1 MDFPLITIIVPA
13 YNEEKYL
20 SETISS
26 LRKQD
31 YPNFELVFIDNASGD
46 GSEDFVRKNFPNVR
60 VIQTGKN
67 MGFAGGH
74 NVGIRETDGEFILI
88 LNPDVVL
95 RPDYLRLAI
104 EPMLQDE
111 KIAGVQGKL
120 LRPSVSPIQHSN
132 ILEITLNSIENTSK
146 PKKCRRC

>member
-1 MDFPLITIIVPA
+1 MQP
-13 YNEEKYL
+13 K
-20 SETISS
+20 ISVNVLGWNSRS
-26 LRKQD
+26 LLEPCFNSVLAQD

-67 MGFAGGH
+67 LGFAGGH
-74 NVGIRETDGEFILI
+74 NVGIRETDGELILI

-95 RPDYLRLAI
+95 RPAYLRLAI

-120 LRPSVSPIQHSN
+120 LRPSVSPIQ
-132 ILEITLNSIENTSK
+132 
-146 PKKCRRC
+146 